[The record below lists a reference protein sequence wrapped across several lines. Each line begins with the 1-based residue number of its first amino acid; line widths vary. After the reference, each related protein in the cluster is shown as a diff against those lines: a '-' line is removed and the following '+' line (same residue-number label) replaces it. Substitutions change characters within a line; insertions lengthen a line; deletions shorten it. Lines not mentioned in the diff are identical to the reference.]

1 MNTHKSTLTPT
12 SEIWGQRMGEIGR
25 FAKGTVATCGAL
37 WVIANPAAV
46 LIPQIK
52 PEGWGWYVAY
62 LAVGVLVGAWQTR
75 RKKVLEIAVAGRN
88 TTIRVREGDLFHGL
102 GVKVIP
108 VNDRMSSKIGHAVAK
123 QSVHGQFLMQVVR
136 HRDEMKPRGYD
147 YGEGLKE
154 VGEVRYW
161 GEDGDGK
168 HYLLAVLTE
177 TDPDTLKASATFAQ
191 LQGCLRGI
199 CDAARHY
206 CNGQTL
212 QLPLI
217 GGGQSNTGIPSE
229 SLLNIIVTSLIEE
242 TRIQEITKKI
252 EIVLPKEVGR
262 TINLRNLAWRE

>member
-1 MNTHKSTLTPT
+1 MK
-12 SEIWGQRMGEIGR
+12 EIGR
-25 FAKGTVATCGAL
+25 FVKGMVTTCGAL

-62 LAVGVLVGAWQTR
+62 LIVGALVGAWQIR
-75 RKKVLEIAVAGRN
+75 RKKVLEIAVEGRN
-88 TTIRVREGDLFHGL
+88 TTITVREGDLFHGP
-102 GVKVIP
+102 GVKIIP
-108 VNDRMSSKIGHAVAK
+108 VNDRMSSKIGQAVAE
-123 QSVHGQFLMQVVR
+123 QSVHGQFLRRVVR
-136 HRDEMKPRGYD
+136 YRDEMKPRGYD
-147 YGEGLKE
+147 DEEGLNE
-154 VGEVRYW
+154 IGEVRYW

-177 TDPDTLKASATFAQ
+177 TDPETLKASATFAQ
-191 LQGCLRGI
+191 LQICLKGI
-199 CDAARHY
+199 CDAARHH

-242 TRIQEITKKI
+242 TRTQEITKEI

-262 TINLRNLAWRE
+262 AINLRKLEGRK

>member
-1 MNTHKSTLTPT
+1 
-12 SEIWGQRMGEIGR
+12 MGEVGR
-25 FAKGTVATCGAL
+25 FVKGMTATCGSL

-62 LAVGVLVGAWQTR
+62 LVVGALIGAWQVR
-75 RKKVLEIAVAGRN
+75 RKKVLEIAVEGRN
-88 TTIRVREGDLFHGL
+88 TIIRVREGDLFYGP
-102 GVKVIP
+102 GVKIIP
-108 VNDRMSSKIGHAVAK
+108 VNNRMSSKIGQAVAE
-123 QSVHGQFLMQVVR
+123 QSVHGQFLTRVVR

-147 YGEGLKE
+147 EGEGLKE

-161 GEDGDGK
+161 GEHGDGN

-177 TDPDTLKASATFAQ
+177 TDPETLKASATFAQ
-191 LQGCLRGI
+191 LQVCLKGI
-199 CDAARHY
+199 CDAARNY

-229 SLLNIIVTSLIEE
+229 SLLNIIVTSIIEE
-242 TRIQEITKKI
+242 TRIQEITKEI

-262 TINLRNLAWRE
+262 AINLRNLARSE

>member
-1 MNTHKSTLTPT
+1 
-12 SEIWGQRMGEIGR
+12 MGEIGR
-25 FAKGTVATCGAL
+25 LVKGTVATCGAL

-62 LAVGVLVGAWQTR
+62 LVVGVVVGAWQIR
-75 RKKVLEIAVAGRN
+75 RKKMLKIPVEGRN
-88 TTIRVREGDLFHGL
+88 TTIRVREGDLFHGP

-108 VNDRMSSKIGHAVAK
+108 VNDRMSSTIGHAVAQ

-147 YGEGLKE
+147 DGEGLKK

-161 GEDGDGK
+161 GEDGGGK

-177 TDPDTLKASATFAQ
+177 TDPETLKASATFVQ
-191 LQGCLRGI
+191 LQRCLKGI
-199 CDAARHY
+199 CDAARNY

-217 GGGQSNTGIPSE
+217 GGGQSNTGIPPE